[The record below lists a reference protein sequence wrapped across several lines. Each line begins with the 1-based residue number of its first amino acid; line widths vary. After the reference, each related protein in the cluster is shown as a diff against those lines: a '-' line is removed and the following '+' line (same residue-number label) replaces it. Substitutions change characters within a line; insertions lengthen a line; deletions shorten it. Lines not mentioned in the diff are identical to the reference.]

1 MVGDGGLA
9 GTGKRPGGWMT
20 PERIGVESSGVESTR
35 KPEAGRNI
43 GRTGTYYLGYTK
55 ISNGS

>member
-1 MVGDGGLA
+1 MGDGGLA

-35 KPEAGRNI
+35 KQEAGRHI
-43 GRTGTYYLGYTK
+43 GRTGT
-55 ISNGS
+55 